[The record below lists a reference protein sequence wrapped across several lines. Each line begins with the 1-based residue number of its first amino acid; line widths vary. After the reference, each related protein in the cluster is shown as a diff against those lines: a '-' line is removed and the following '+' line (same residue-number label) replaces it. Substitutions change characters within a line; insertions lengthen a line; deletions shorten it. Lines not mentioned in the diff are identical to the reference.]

1 MRAGNECRGRQ
12 KVRDRSSVILIAVMG
27 AFALSGLAAVAFSGG
42 GPAPGSRPTLV
53 RSSPEPSGDPAA
65 TGPVTS
71 AEWLASMRPYCN
83 PVDVE
88 TRLVWSPAPEGARGT
103 MHEAACL
110 ALAGRTE
117 DARVRLLTLS
127 AEDQWRGAG
136 VVFEVGHP
144 AADAGDDVAAGPLM
158 ELVVEF
164 WPNHYM
170 ALYHAGA
177 ARFEAGD
184 APRARDYLERFLQEY
199 EIEDGWRSNARAMIS
214 EIDD

>member
-1 MRAGNECRGRQ
+1 MRDKSR
-12 KVRDRSSVILIAVMG
+12 VILIAVLA
-27 AFALSGLAAVAFSGG
+27 AFGLSGFAAVVFSRT
-42 GPAPGSRPTLV
+42 APSPDNRPTSV
-53 RSSPEPSGDPAA
+53 RSLPQPSGDPAA
-65 TGPVTS
+65 TGPVNS

-88 TRLVWSPAPEGARGT
+88 MRLAWSPAPEGAEGT

-110 ALAGRTE
+110 ALAGRPD
-117 DARVRLLTLS
+117 DARARLLTLS
-127 AEDQWRGAG
+127 AEDQWKGAG

-184 APRARDYLERFLQEY
+184 GPRARDYLERFLQEY
-199 EIEDGWRSNARAMIS
+199 KIEDGWWSNAHAMLS
-214 EIDD
+214 EIGD

>member
-1 MRAGNECRGRQ
+1 M
-12 KVRDRSSVILIAVMG
+12 RDRSGVILIAVVA
-27 AFALSGLAAVAFSGG
+27 AFTVSGLAAVVFSRAAPSPDKRPTPVRSLPQPSGG
-42 GPAPGSRPTLV
+42 AAVTGPAN
-53 RSSPEPSGDPAA
+53 
-65 TGPVTS
+65 S
-71 AEWLASMRPYCN
+71 ADWLASMRPYCN
-83 PVDVE
+83 AVDVE
-88 TRLVWSPAPEGARGT
+88 TRLAWSPAPEGAEGT

-110 ALAGRTE
+110 ALAGRTD
-117 DARVRLLTLS
+117 DARARLLTLS
-127 AEDQWRGAG
+127 AEDQWKGAG

-184 APRARDYLERFLQEY
+184 APRARDYLERFLREY
-199 EIEDGWRSNARAMIS
+199 KIEDGWRSNALAMLS
-214 EIDD
+214 EIGD